1 MNKILII
8 LSLFTLI
15 TLFGCSDNSVDGS
28 GTGTG
33 NPVILGQVI
42 SDNDTA
48 FINASVKMRPV
59 NYYSD
64 DSLSFITDN
73 SLFKIKNV
81 STDKAGI
88 FIIDSVDS
96 GEYLIEVSGKNN
108 ESVLYNCSVSLDD
121 DTIFLA
127 HTPSLQNDTIKGKAA
142 VLGGDGSEITIYVKG
157 LEKKVVADN
166 GDFQIILPAGKYNL
180 KAVTEKNE
188 VGILRDVNSYFE
200 EANINVLAENPISNS
215 YICDTLIVRAILDSN
230 NISRSAIY
238 HAFVLDSSYSH
249 VFQVDIEDPSFHTL
263 PAIIGG
269 MRNLEELE
277 IQFGQLSELPKEIGL
292 LTEIR
297 ELELTGNKL
306 KTLPLEI
313 MNLTPTNELDLS
325 GNQFENLPQEIVDWG
340 NKYNA
345 TW

>member
-1 MNKILII
+1 MNKIFLIVC
-8 LSLFTLI
+8 LFLLI
-15 TLFGCSDNSVDGS
+15 ALFGCSDNTVDGS

-42 SDNDTA
+42 SDDDTA
-48 FINASVKMRPV
+48 FANASVKLRPI
-59 NYYSD
+59 NYYAY
-64 DSLSFITDN
+64 DSSNFTSQNPLYKVKDLNTNEDG
-73 SLFKIKNV
+73 L
-81 STDKAGI
+81 

-108 ESVLYNCSVSLDD
+108 ESVLYKCTVSLDD
-121 DTIFLA
+121 DTVFLEY
-127 HTPSLQNDTIKGKAA
+127 TPTLPNDTIKGITA
-142 VLGGDGSEITIYVKG
+142 VFGGEKSEMSIYVEG
-157 LEKKVVADN
+157 LEKKVATDDGN
-166 GDFQIILPAGKYNL
+166 FEIILPAGKYNL
-180 KAVTEKNE
+180 KAITEKKE
-188 VGILRDVNSYFE
+188 VGILRDVNSYCE
-200 EANINVLAENPISNS
+200 EANINILAENPVSDS

-230 NISRSAIY
+230 NISRSVVY

-269 MRNLEELE
+269 MKNLEELE

-292 LTEIR
+292 LTKIR

-313 MNLTPTNELDLS
+313 TNLTPSDELDLS
-325 GNQFENLPQEIVDWG
+325 GNEFENLPQEIIDWG
-340 NKYNA
+340 NTYNA